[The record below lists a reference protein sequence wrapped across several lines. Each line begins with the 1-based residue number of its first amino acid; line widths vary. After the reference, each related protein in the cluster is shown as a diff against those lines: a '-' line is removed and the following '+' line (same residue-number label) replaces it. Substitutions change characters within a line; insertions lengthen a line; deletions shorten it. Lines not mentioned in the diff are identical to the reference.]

1 MGGLS
6 FKVPLSLLLIGSV
19 VFAFGTGAFFITRGL
34 TGDSPRA
41 IAQLRPGAPRQPDI
55 RAARPDFSNKVLY
68 WQTYSYSFDPGSPD
82 SANGQE
88 IVGDIWVKVG
98 PNNKPVAS
106 RGTFRFADGSFHQ
119 EYLYVD
125 GREIIIFDRSMLPPD
140 APVQPPN
147 ACRQES
153 TLDAAT
159 FDKGVDTGEPFYV
172 ERGKMAAAG
181 FEPAAAA
188 PTDIPALKRADLPV
202 EAESVLGSAAARDV
216 WRKQTADEGDTVR
229 VTVLEMDS
237 DSGYLRVDWTYERA
251 ADGSEITRYRSVKTA
266 IEVFP
271 SEDVPASLFSAE
283 TVAAGC

>member
-6 FKVPLSLLLIGSV
+6 FKVPLRLLLLGSV
-19 VFAFGTGAFFITRGL
+19 VLAFGTAAFFITREL
-34 TGDSPRA
+34 TDDSPPA
-41 IAQLRPGAPRQPDI
+41 IAELRPGAPQQPDI
-55 RAARPDFSNKVLY
+55 QAPGPDFSNKVLH
-68 WQTYSYSFDPGSPD
+68 WQSYSYSFDPGSPD

-98 PNNKPVAS
+98 PNNKPIAS

-125 GREIIIFDRSMLPPD
+125 GREIIVFDRPMLPPD

-153 TLDAAT
+153 ALDAGT
-159 FDKGVDTGEPFYV
+159 FDKRVDAGEPFYV
-172 ERGKMAAAG
+172 DRPKMAAAG
-181 FEPAAAA
+181 FEPTAAA
-188 PTDIPALKRADLPV
+188 PTDIPALERADLPGK
-202 EAESVLGSAAARDV
+202 AESVLGTTTATEVWVKEAAG
-216 WRKQTADEGDTVR
+216 EGDTVR
-229 VTVLEMDS
+229 VTVLELD
-237 DSGYLRVDWTYERA
+237 DSGYLRVDQTYERA
-251 ADGSEITRYRSVKTA
+251 SDGSEVTRYRSVKTA

-271 SEDVPASLFSAE
+271 SEEVPTSRFSAE